1 MRFVDKDKKG
11 CGSGSAQAVDY
22 LDGRWRSKA
31 EDYLNHGGRLFIAGE
46 HYPLTDRNEGLY
58 RLLIETAA
66 VKEGYDPCPPS
77 ARGNSST
84 EGPAFYRVKNGLGP
98 SLFYGAWVGGIPMA
112 LLNGTSFVDTSGDWE
127 KNDQVDRSVVSG
139 WTGDQLGGAIDA
151 PVSCR
156 GKLFVVWDATMWTLW
171 QPEQKEKTERDTP
184 IWDDASWFAWD
195 NDPDK
200 TEGEEISRA
209 QRVTRKFFP
218 AIARWLGKAEGPCG
232 PSSWDQASIVKKAP
246 PPTSRPLK
254 GPAVGPRVLT
264 PAIKNRTSTVPPA
277 GKARLGTL
285 VQLPSSQPSASAP
298 TTIVFDH
305 PPVYFH
311 ISFKDGP
318 GDYRLDIL
326 DGKGNFLRTVFQES
340 ITEKKETWTGW
351 DGKDENGKDR
361 QAGRYFAALSK
372 NGNPLRMISLFWVLP
387 NQ

>member
-1 MRFVDKDKKG
+1 
-11 CGSGSAQAVDY
+11 
-22 LDGRWRSKA
+22 
-31 EDYLNHGGRLFIAGE
+31 
-46 HYPLTDRNEGLY
+46 
-58 RLLIETAA
+58 
-66 VKEGYDPCPPS
+66 
-77 ARGNSST
+77 
-84 EGPAFYRVKNGLGP
+84 
-98 SLFYGAWVGGIPMA
+98 MA

-195 NDPDK
+195 NNPDK

-209 QRVTRKFFP
+209 QMVTRKFFP

-326 DGKGNFLRTVFQES
+326 DGKGNFLRTVLQES